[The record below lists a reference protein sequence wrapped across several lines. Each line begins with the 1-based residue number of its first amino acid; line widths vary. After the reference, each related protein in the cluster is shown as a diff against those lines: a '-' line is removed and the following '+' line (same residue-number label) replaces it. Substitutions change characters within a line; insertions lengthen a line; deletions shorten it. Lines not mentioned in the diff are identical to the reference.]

1 MQQWSGNLAMQNGGE
16 DAVLEFPQELL
27 RILPPD
33 PYEQLDVA
41 RTITVMAVAARVS
54 KLELETGN
62 FRLKLAEKEKE
73 KIIHVLQERT
83 GDPESTLHQTSARL
97 WRALGEQ
104 VWKLLVDVSRLSKG
118 F

>member
-1 MQQWSGNLAMQNGGE
+1 MQNGRE
-16 DAVLEFPQELL
+16 DAVFEFPQEVLA
-27 RILPPD
+27 ILPSD

-41 RTITVMAVAARVS
+41 CTITAMAVAARVS

-62 FRLKLAEKEKE
+62 LHLKLAEKEKE

-97 WRALGEQ
+97 WRALGEH
-104 VWKLLVDVSRLSKG
+104 VWKLLLDVSRLSKG